1 MINWIGVD
9 IQNASPGVPR
19 ETSCNVSHKFFI
31 ANSCTI
37 FSHIHIIN
45 LFLLQHGLFVQIKK
59 TTEKKWEI
67 NKSAFTE
74 YTKEE
79 TYSGI

>member
-1 MINWIGVD
+1 MHPLVYLGKQVAMFPINFSSQIAV
-9 IQNASPGVPR
+9 Q
-19 ETSCNVSHKFFI
+19 FFL
-31 ANSCTI
+31 T
-37 FSHIHIIN
+37 FTLFN